1 MDAREIVVG
10 AVEMWKTRCTM
21 IFAASL
27 WQDGQTASGIPLLR
41 MLDPDR
47 AAGGSL
53 RARALTSGDLCGSR
67 RGLARQVQRLD
78 VSRPQN
84 MYRNEN

>member
-1 MDAREIVVG
+1 
-10 AVEMWKTRCTM
+10 M

-47 AAGGSL
+47 SM
-53 RARALTSGDLCGSR
+53 SS
-67 RGLARQVQRLD
+67 RGLSSSGMRL
-78 VSRPQN
+78 VSPTNPQMVSGNYDFTIGLSPKPRPAASPH
-84 MYRNEN
+84 EGAAVTH